1 SLVWHNILL
10 NCRDWTQ
17 PPWNLSCSS
26 PASLKSLEIRSN
38 RMPIKP
44 IDLTLLNKEKKEFSG
59 KDLLPGKKIMLYFS
73 AHWCPPC
80 RSFTPVLAKFYA
92 EAKAANKAVEC
103 VFVSCDRDEASMWSY
118 MNESHGDYY
127 VVPFDAEERKGLSEQ
142 YGVSGIPCLVVVDEE
157 GKVLQKNARND
168 VQAGNVGCIDGW

>member
-1 SLVWHNILL
+1 
-10 NCRDWTQ
+10 WTQ
-17 PPWNLSCSS
+17 PPWHLSCSS

>member
-1 SLVWHNILL
+1 
-10 NCRDWTQ
+10 
-17 PPWNLSCSS
+17 
-26 PASLKSLEIRSN
+26 
-38 RMPIKP
+38 
-44 IDLTLLNKEKKEFSG
+44 
-59 KDLLPGKKIMLYFS
+59 MLYFS

-142 YGVSGIPCLVVVDEE
+142 YGVSGIPAWWWLTRRAKCCRRTPGTTCRLAMWAALTAGRCRTLLTTGCLYSYT
-157 GKVLQKNARND
+157 LFRNKIN
-168 VQAGNVGCIDGW
+168 QSNNL